1 VETWARK
8 YFLSQVKNHSENKG
22 IMREIFP
29 FTPKVVMT
37 MSFPNCPQCNSTYV
51 YEDQTMLIC
60 PECAHE
66 WNPNEVV
73 VDEDVLIIKDMS
85 GKLLQEGD
93 KVTLAKDLKV
103 KGSSQVLKI
112 GTKATIKRLVD
123 GDHDIDCKVDGAGD
137 MMLKSKFVK
146 KASA

>member
-1 VETWARK
+1 
-8 YFLSQVKNHSENKG
+8 
-22 IMREIFP
+22 MCEIFP
-29 FTPKVVMT
+29 SVSKVLIT
-37 MSFPNCPQCNSTYV
+37 MSLPNCPKCDSIYV
-51 YEDQTMLIC
+51 YEDQIMLVC

-66 WNPNEVV
+66 WNPNEIE
-73 VDEDVLIIKDMS
+73 VDEDALIIKDAS

-137 MMLKSKFVK
+137 MMLKSQFVK